1 LYHHCAS
8 QNENDSHKIINPTTT
23 TTTTKRKR
31 YRGITMTWYL
41 FYQAFKKGTQDKL
54 VGMGRRGGTTMQQ
67 QTQRSVS
74 TQAAAVTPEQG
85 LEGLT
90 LAEWDDLIIDV
101 SDKQS
106 RVLNETF
113 LYYFPLP

>member
-1 LYHHCAS
+1 
-8 QNENDSHKIINPTTT
+8 
-23 TTTTKRKR
+23 
-31 YRGITMTWYL
+31 MTWYL

-74 TQAAAVTPEQG
+74 TQAAAVPPKQG